1 MPFQVNFIRRRCG
14 PWGSTEPAEFA
25 GYVEQE
31 AGRGVDTSDS
41 VTTEFQRRAYLA
53 HHNECTRIS

>member
-31 AGRGVDTSDS
+31 AGRSMDASDT
-41 VTTEFQRRAYLA
+41 VATEFQRRAHLA
-53 HHNECTRIS
+53 HNNEHTRIS